1 MTLFSWKK
9 NKKHLDYI
17 KRIYQHCFGSSYFGA
32 FNGQKVSKEFR
43 NKKGLKISLEIKKSK
58 RVFECVFHR
67 GRQKCLTLS

>member
-43 NKKGLKISLEIKKSK
+43 NKKGLKISLEIKK
-58 RVFECVFHR
+58 V
-67 GRQKCLTLS
+67 QKSF